1 MKLYR
6 TLDEVEIS
14 GSINELAEIHKSLM
28 SASDNYNETFIF
40 DTSGSSKS
48 YDVLEG
54 KLTIST
60 SPKPACAS
68 FDENIGLVITGNIAS
83 LKAFGS
89 FFDFE
94 LDAKTGEHYHWDN
107 ACDPEYTSKDTL
119 PIVVSVA

>member
-48 YDVLEG
+48 YDFLEE
-54 KLTIST
+54 KLTILT

-68 FDENIGLVITGNIAS
+68 FDENIGLVVSGNIAS

-94 LDAKTGEHYHWDN
+94 FDAKTGEHYHWDN
-107 ACDPEYTSKDTL
+107 ACDPEYTSRDTL